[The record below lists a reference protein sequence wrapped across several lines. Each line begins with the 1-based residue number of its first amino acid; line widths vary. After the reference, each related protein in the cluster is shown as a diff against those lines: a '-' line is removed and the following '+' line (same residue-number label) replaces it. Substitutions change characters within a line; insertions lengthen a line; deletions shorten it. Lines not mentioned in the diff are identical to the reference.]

1 MNSGFKVKTQHPCHL
16 FQVLDMI
23 VPSRYVDIFLN
34 LDFVRFDHSPLREV
48 LIGKC
53 VPINNIINKKVQYI
67 MFNNLDYSSCVI
79 TPKLN
84 YFFTYP
90 SM

>member
-53 VPINNIINKKVQYI
+53 VPINNIIINKKVQ
-67 MFNNLDYSSCVI
+67 NNFIECSI
-79 TPKLN
+79 I
-84 YFFTYP
+84 
-90 SM
+90 